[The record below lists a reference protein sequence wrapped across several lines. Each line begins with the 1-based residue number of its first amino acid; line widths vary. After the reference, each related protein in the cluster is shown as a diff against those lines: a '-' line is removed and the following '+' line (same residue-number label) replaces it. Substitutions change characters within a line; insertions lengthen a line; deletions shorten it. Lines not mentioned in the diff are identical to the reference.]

1 MKTSTTN
8 VAPQQNAPSGLRG
21 TRVSCHHA
29 AMDMTP
35 VHSLDPDGVG
45 RRIQDARVRCG
56 WSVNQLALRC
66 DCTRQSI
73 EAYEGGVNLPG
84 SKMLARLSLAL
95 GVTADDLLG
104 LPRLRG
110 AS

>member
-1 MKTSTTN
+1 MRITLMT
-8 VAPQQNAPSGLRG
+8 
-21 TRVSCHHA
+21 CHHA